1 MDKAAFVHK
10 RKKRYMA
17 EVLGTFE
24 EHVQEHVSDDV
35 AEMFKGLVRQKMHA
49 LALDA
54 ALVLSLKPG
63 EELNGASVD
72 LRDQVEGRNKPRGV
86 TA

>member
-17 EVLGTFE
+17 QLLEQFEREVE
-24 EHVQEHVSDDV
+24 PHIPPDV
-35 AEMFKGLVRQKMHA
+35 AEQFKGTTRQKLHA

-54 ALVLSLKPG
+54 IGILYLQPG
-63 EELNGASVD
+63 EELNQAAVD
-72 LRDQVEGRNKPRGV
+72 LRDQVSHDQRRSS
-86 TA
+86 T